1 MPSTTREYLE
11 RLAAARGDAIVV
23 TTMTAS
29 KIWPTIS
36 SCELD
41 FDYLPSAM
49 SHAADIA
56 LGIALAAPS
65 RRVIC
70 VNGDG
75 SLVMNLGGL
84 ISAALSTSRRAGG
97 VSPPVT
103 RQVSSPIAQNLTMLV
118 MQNGTYEV
126 VGGGQVPGAD
136 RTDLCAVA
144 AACGWPIVRQF
155 ADAAQFA
162 AGLPEL
168 LTAPG
173 PIFATLAVADP
184 PGMPLVL
191 PVRHPRE
198 ALRAL
203 RLVLSTP

>member
-11 RLAAARGDAIVV
+11 RLAAARGEAIVV

-36 SCELD
+36 SCDLD

-56 LGIALAAPS
+56 LGIALAAPT
-65 RRVIC
+65 RRVVC

-84 ISAALSTSRRAGG
+84 ITAARSA
-97 VSPPVT
+97 
-103 RQVSSPIAQNLTMLV
+103 NFTMFV

-136 RTDLCAVA
+136 HTDLCAVA
-144 AACGWPIVRQF
+144 AACGWPIVRRF

-162 AGLPEL
+162 AGLPEML
-168 LTAPG
+168 SAAG
-173 PIFATLAVADP
+173 PVFATFAVADP

-191 PVRHPRE
+191 PARHPRD

-203 RLVLSTP
+203 RRVLSTT